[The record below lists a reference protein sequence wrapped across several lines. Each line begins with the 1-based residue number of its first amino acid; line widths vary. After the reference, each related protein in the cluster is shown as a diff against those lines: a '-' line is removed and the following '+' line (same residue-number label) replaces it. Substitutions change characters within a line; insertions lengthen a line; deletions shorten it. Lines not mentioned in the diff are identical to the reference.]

1 MNTPSPQAAPRPSNH
16 MSMAEYRE
24 IQGKSNSKGNK
35 RNGRN
40 GKYNAI
46 AVTTQEGRFDS
57 TAEYERYL
65 VLKLLERA
73 GEITELTRQI
83 PYSLDA
89 GGIHIS
95 NYVADFVYKI
105 KGVTIVEDVKGVR
118 TPEYRLKRRLMREI
132 LGIEILETG
141 RSDKRK
147 KAPNNKKR

>member
-1 MNTPSPQAAPRPSNH
+1 MNTLPNQAAPRPSNH

-24 IQGKSNSKGNK
+24 IQGQSKVKAAK
-35 RNGRN
+35 RGGRN
-40 GKYNAI
+40 GKFNAI
-46 AVTTQEGRFDS
+46 PVTTQEGRFDS

-105 KGVTIVEDVKGVR
+105 KGATIVEDVKGVR
-118 TPEYRLKRRLMREI
+118 TPEYRLKRRLMKEI

-141 RSDKRK
+141 RRNKPK
-147 KAPNNKKR
+147 KASNNKKR